1 MKVLVLFAE
10 GFEEVEGVTQVDFLR
25 RAGVEVST
33 VSITDSKG
41 VKGNFGITIQT
52 EVTLGEINDEQY
64 DMVVLP
70 GGVKGMENLKANAK
84 VTALLEKFYKEDKW
98 VAAICASPTI
108 LGTIGLL
115 EGKKAVCYP
124 GFENG
129 LIGATVVSDDVV
141 VDGKI
146 ITSKGPG
153 TSFQF
158 ALKLIEALC
167 GKEVSDDIGRKTQMF
182 K

>member
-10 GFEEVEGVTQVDFLR
+10 GFEEIEGITQVDFLR
-25 RAGVEVST
+25 RAGVETST
-33 VSITDSKG
+33 VSITDSNL
-41 VKGNFGITIQT
+41 VKGNFGMTIQT
-52 EVTLGEINDEQY
+52 ENILKEIDEREY

-70 GGVKGMENLKANAK
+70 GGVKGMENLKVNDK
-84 VTALLEKFYKEDKW
+84 VIDILKSFYKENKW
-98 VAAICASPTI
+98 IAAICASPTI

-115 EGKKAVCYP
+115 QGKKAVCYP

-129 LIGATVVSDDVV
+129 LDGATIVSDDVV

-158 ALKLIEALC
+158 ALKLIEVLC
-167 GKEVSDDIGRKTQMF
+167 GKEISDDIGRKTQMF